1 MAKINISIDDELL
14 EKIDTLADENYTSR
28 SGFISMGMNEFVKQ
42 KEVLHAIKSMSASMA
57 KIAKTGTI
65 DDETLKELETFQTLC
80 GIMTNAK

>member
-42 KEVLHAIKSMSASMA
+42 KEAIQAVKSMSASMA
-57 KIAKTGTI
+57 KIATFGTI
-65 DDETLKELETFQTLC
+65 DDETLKELEAFQTIC

>member
-28 SGFISMGMNEFVKQ
+28 SGFISMGMNDFIKQ
-42 KEVLHAIKSMSASMA
+42 KEVLYAIKSMSASMA

-80 GIMTNAK
+80 GIMMNEK

>member
-42 KEVLHAIKSMSASMA
+42 KEVIQAVKSMSASMA
-57 KIAKTGTI
+57 KIATTGTI
-65 DDETLKELETFQTLC
+65 DDETLKELEAFQTIC

>member
-1 MAKINISIDDELL
+1 MAKINISIDDDLL

-42 KEVLHAIKSMSASMA
+42 KEVIQAVKSMSASMA
-57 KIAKTGTI
+57 KIATIGTI
-65 DDETLKELETFQTLC
+65 DDETLKELEAIQTIC